1 MFDIKDS
8 DFFDIED
15 ENFATIVEKDIVF
28 TGNIRMRKP
37 MMVRGNINGKIET
50 ESDVVID
57 SCAIVDAYINAAR
70 VLVRGKVNGDVY
82 GENLVYVTASGSIKG
97 DVTTKKVVLEPGSEF
112 SGKCVMLKNE
122 KK

>member
-1 MFDIKDS
+1 MFDVKDS

-15 ENFATIVEKDIVF
+15 ETFATIVEKDIVF
-28 TGNIRMRKP
+28 TGNIKMRKP
-37 MMVRGNINGKIET
+37 VMVRGNINGKIET

-57 SCAIVDAYINAAR
+57 SCAVVNADINAAR
-70 VLVRGKVNGDVY
+70 VLVRGKVRGDVF
-82 GENLVYVTASGSIKG
+82 GENLVYVTASGALDG

-122 KK
+122 SK